1 MKEMSVS
8 RNGQLWL
15 RHKTPSVEEV
25 DVPATRLISFRIT
38 TTAHDETRMTL
49 IAQSPVPWHTLQPT
63 LLLSCQTTVVDA
75 VWRIPSSYGVRRRTP
90 VAVMTISVVDMTRR
104 AGREDWSVDSRTTV
118 RCTHILSRFQ
128 WNFESR
134 WVDGILCFGDLSTH
148 WRRRLSSS
156 LGLFRFFFRVPWLL
170 FSPLRLRRFLL
181 LLTSE

>member
-1 MKEMSVS
+1 MSVS

-134 WVDGILCFGDLSTH
+134 WVDGILWLFWWFVDTLTSSTIFIS
-148 WRRRLSSS
+148 RPLQVFLPSS
-156 LGLFRFFFRVPWLL
+156 LTPLL
-170 FSPLRLRRFLL
+170 SAA
-181 LLTSE
+181 TS